1 MGSSGINMHSRALL
15 SLLLSVAPALAI
27 PPPDFGFP
35 EAPNHTE
42 LSVTYRDNGNPI
54 VVTEAELFGVG
65 ITANEP
71 TVALE
76 TANYDSIASY
86 NGSYVLLMVDPDAR
100 YPSNPNLRFIVHW
113 LQTDMIPAAMSSDGT
128 SQLMDTTAPRVPY
141 ARPSPPTN
149 SSAHRYIIYTFF
161 QHGNFSFPSAF
172 EGYSATNRTSF
183 NVTSSGPASTTLSGS
198 QTSSGSGTA
207 SAAGSA
213 ASASNTGGVG
223 KVVAGSGAMI
233 GAAMAVLNMI

>member
-1 MGSSGINMHSRALL
+1 MGVHSIKLILQQHALPC
-15 SLLLSVAPALAI
+15 SAI
-27 PPPDFGFP
+27 PAFERRSSIGHSSTRFRLP

-128 SQLMDTTAPRVPY
+128 SQLMNTTAPRVPY

-161 QHGNFSFPSAF
+161 QHGNFS
-172 EGYSATNRTSF
+172 
-183 NVTSSGPASTTLSGS
+183 
-198 QTSSGSGTA
+198 
-207 SAAGSA
+207 
-213 ASASNTGGVG
+213 
-223 KVVAGSGAMI
+223 
-233 GAAMAVLNMI
+233 